1 MLKMRFSRVGKKG
14 YPIYRIVIQEHTLP
28 TSGLSVARLGSY
40 DPHTKKL
47 ALDKDEALAWLNKGA
62 QPSNSVAKLLKKEGV
77 KHKSIVIQTFRAISK
92 KELEEKRVEAERER
106 EAHKAEL
113 EEKLEEQKE
122 VIAEQKAEAVE
133 QENATAE
140 SSEEAAAT
148 PETAAADPS
157 VAKADPQ
164 AEASAHGA
172 PEDNEKKGE

>member
-28 TSGLSVARLGSY
+28 TSGLSVARVGSY

-47 ALDKDEALAWLNKGA
+47 VLDKDEALAWLKKGA

-77 KHKSIVIQTFRAISK
+77 KHNSIVIKTFRAISK

-106 EAHKAEL
+106 EARKAEL

-133 QENATAE
+133 QVST
-140 SSEEAAAT
+140 T
-148 PETAAADPS
+148 
-157 VAKADPQ
+157 
-164 AEASAHGA
+164 AEASEDASKAPENAEVTPPEDASADVA